1 MVSVSEIPVLHSILQ
16 LREAFAM
23 DPTNVYNATSLEDP
37 QITTTPNCLVPPP
50 TPKDYGNGNP
60 DAPYNPMGAHNTDSC
75 LPLKPTAE
83 VVHDYSTKGPAP
95 GDVVFR
101 WIHGSVCA
109 AKNTDPRIQVVA
121 YNEDTYILREN
132 PCVNWQAPFTYLLF
146 GNHGALLI
154 DTGATPEAN
163 YYPLRETVEQIVT
176 RWCGIRRKTIV
187 PLTIVLT
194 SGEDTAQNQGI
205 GQFAGRAMTS
215 ITPLEISAR
224 MEFHELG
231 SSWKQGLGRIDLGG
245 RIVEVIPT
253 PGTHKDGLSF
263 YDAYT
268 CHLFTG
274 DLLYAGRVEIAN
286 DREYLA
292 SLERLQQWKHR
303 HPVKWV
309 MGGHIEM
316 MFIPGRAYPRFST
329 NRPFE
334 HVLQLEAASIDEAV
348 EHARQVEG
356 KPAVVFRTNFILLN
370 RVSPDEKVYQSAPD
384 LPQIPVPYW
393 ISLQ

>member
-1 MVSVSEIPVLHSILQ
+1 MLSVSVILVLHSL
-16 LREAFAM
+16 LRPHEEFAM
-23 DPTNVYNATSLEDP
+23 APIHVYDATSVENSQASAASP
-37 QITTTPNCLVPPP
+37 CPAPPP
-50 TPKDYGNGNP
+50 APKDYGNGNP
-60 DAPYNPMGAHNTDSC
+60 DAPYNPPGARNTDSC
-75 LPLKPTAE
+75 LPLKPTGE
-83 VVHDYSTKGPAP
+83 VVHDYTTKGLAP

-132 PCVNWQAPFTYLLF
+132 PCVNWEAPFTYLLF

-163 YYPLRETVEQIVT
+163 YYPLRVTVDEIVS
-176 RWCGIRRKTIV
+176 RWCGIRRKKSV
-187 PLTIVLT
+187 PLTVVLT
-194 SGEDTAQNQGI
+194 SGEDVAQNQGI
-205 GQFAGRAMTS
+205 GQFAERAQTGL
-215 ITPLEISAR
+215 TPLELGAR
-224 MEFHELG
+224 MEFHGLS

-245 RIVEVIPT
+245 RVVEVIPT

-268 CHLFTG
+268 CVLFTG
-274 DLLYAGRVEIAN
+274 DLLYAGRVQIAN
-286 DREYLA
+286 DRDYVA
-292 SLERLQQWKHR
+292 SLERLQQWKQN

-309 MGGHIEM
+309 MGGHVEM

-334 HVLQLEAASIDEAV
+334 HVLQLEAETIDEAV
-348 EHARQVEG
+348 EHARGVVG
-356 KPAVVFRTNFILLN
+356 KPAVVFRTDFILLN